1 MPLFQPVTV
10 TVTELTRY
18 LRQLLESDDN
28 LQDIWVQGEVSNL
41 SRPSSGHLY
50 FTLKDSGASLRCVM
64 WRNAVISQGILPS
77 DGDQIEAHGAVSIY
91 EPGGQYQ
98 LYIDKIRSLGEGLLY
113 QEFLRLK
120 TRLEEEGLFDPERK
134 RAIPGWPQRIGI
146 VTSPTGAALRDILN
160 TLQRRYPLVEVI
172 LSPTAVQG
180 NEAPAGIV
188 SALKALNL
196 YAEPDLILLA
206 RGGGSIEDLWAFND
220 ERVAYAIADSRA
232 PVISGVG
239 HETDF
244 TIADFAADLRAPTPT
259 AAAELATP
267 HKADL
272 EQKINEMVLSLGKA
286 SNLQIIN
293 LRWALSELKN
303 QLTLYSPRNRL
314 LSDRQRLDEMM
325 HSASK
330 ALTNRL
336 QLEVTRLNS
345 LTNQLSVLNPIAV
358 LERGYAIVT
367 DQAGELVR
375 SVKQVTYHEELKVRV
390 RDGEFDVRVEDN
402 PDGNK

>member
-232 PVISGVG
+232 PIISGVG

-286 SNLQIIN
+286 SSMQIIN